1 LNYLTIK
8 LNLMPNKPELV
19 VVMPV
24 YNEEGAI
31 GNVVTSWTNEIS
43 KHTSNFEIHVY
54 NDGSKDNTLYILK
67 SFETNNKHLIVRD
80 KKNSGHGSTILLGY
94 RENADVDWILQIDSD
109 DEIDSSEFPKLWNER
124 QNYDF
129 LIGKRKNRNT
139 PLIRKLITLIARN
152 TVLMFYG
159 RGVYDVNCPFRLM
172 RMSKFKPLVLPI
184 PENTFTPNIILSGL
198 SAKNKLKI
206 YQAHVNFVLRRTG
219 EVSIKRWKLIKAS
232 ARSFGQVI
240 RYRFSAK

>member
-1 LNYLTIK
+1 MQYKT
-8 LNLMPNKPELV
+8 ELV

-31 GNVVTSWTNEIS
+31 GNVITSWTNEIS

-54 NDGSKDNTLYILK
+54 NDGSKDNTLNILK
-67 SFETNNKHLIVRD
+67 SLETNNKHLIVRD

-94 RENADVDWILQIDSD
+94 RENADADWVLQIDSD
-109 DEIDSSEFPKLWNER
+109 DEIDSSEFSKLWNER

-129 LIGKRKNRNT
+129 LIGNRINRNT
-139 PLIRKLITLIARN
+139 PLIRKLITFIARN

-184 PENTFTPNIILSGL
+184 PENTFTPNIILSGI
-198 SAKNKLKI
+198 SAKNRLKI
-206 YQAHVNFVLRRTG
+206 YQTPVNFILRRTG
-219 EVSIKRWKLIKAS
+219 EVSIKKWKLIKAS
-232 ARSFGQVI
+232 AHSFSQVI
-240 RYRFSAK
+240 KFRYSSK